1 MWNFEKK
8 TRSLYTTSPMVTFG
22 VTGNGDKKKYQLRL
36 NRHAIEM
43 ILGTENTVH
52 VLLGYNG
59 KQICLKRTD
68 AEDVNARCLE
78 RKSKTKNWD
87 IAYIGHRLGIEKTT
101 RARLTCNHADLF
113 VLDFSGESE

>member
-8 TRSLYTTSPMVTFG
+8 TRTREKSPMATLG
-22 VTGNGDKKKYQLRL
+22 VLEKGDKIIKYQLRL
-36 NRHAIEM
+36 NVKAIEM
-43 ILGTENTVH
+43 ILGTENTIH
-52 VLLGYNG
+52 VLLGYDG

-78 RKSKTKNWD
+78 RKTTAKQWD
-87 IAYIGHRLGIEKTT
+87 IAYIGSRLGIKETT

-113 VLDFSGESE
+113 VADFSEGNE